1 MNINPIAKMKKIS
14 KALKLEKK
22 SKIDSKEIKKATP
35 IIGNNNKP
43 IIEFKKPVE
52 DTKKFKLIVEDE
64 EESIIQ
70 QNNEVETDNKDN
82 ISADENNMNF
92 DEQYNTVK
100 LNEAQFFNSGLQ
112 TLNTKVSNMRRVI
125 CFPDSILLKVQ
136 TVELQNC
143 LIGQLARIL
152 CLYKINE
159 VIIIHDHSYNKI
171 IMGADPADFMLK
183 VLQYLETPQY
193 LRKKLFPLSPELK
206 FVGLVAPLECHHH
219 LKQDEMF
226 PYREGV
232 VIKRPVKENTGSWV
246 DVGLLK
252 VN

>member
-1 MNINPIAKMKKIS
+1 MNINPLAKMKKIS
-14 KALKLEKK
+14 KTLKTKDKQKHTTLTEEETPKSHPTLETRIIT
-22 SKIDSKEIKKATP
+22 SKQP
-35 IIGNNNKP
+35 
-43 IIEFKKPVE
+43 E
-52 DTKKFKLIVEDE
+52 DHRKFRLIVEDE
-64 EESIIQ
+64 EEDINHNETNI
-70 QNNEVETDNKDN
+70 NNDIKGDIHNHKED
-82 ISADENNMNF
+82 MNF
-92 DEQYNTVK
+92 EDQYNASK
-100 LNEAQFFNSGLQ
+100 LNEAQFFHNGLR
-112 TLNTKVSNMRRVI
+112 TLHERVSAVRRVI

-159 VIIIHDHSYNKI
+159 IIIIHDHSYNRK
-171 IMGADPADFMLK
+171 IMGADPADFMVK

-193 LRKKLFPLSPELK
+193 LRKKLFPISPELK

-219 LKQDEMF
+219 LKQDELF

-232 VIKRPVKENTGSWV
+232 VIKRPVKENSGSWV